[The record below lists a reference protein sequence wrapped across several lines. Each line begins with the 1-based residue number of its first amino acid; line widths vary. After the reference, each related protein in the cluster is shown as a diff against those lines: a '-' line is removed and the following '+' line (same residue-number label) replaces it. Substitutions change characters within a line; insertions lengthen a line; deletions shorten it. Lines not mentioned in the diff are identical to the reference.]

1 MGFVV
6 LHIQKAKGNDAATSA
21 HIERTINPKNADKER
36 THLNK
41 ELIKSPEGVH
51 NRTQAIQHRIETAG
65 IKRKIGKNQVRAI
78 RINLSATSEDL
89 QRINDKGKLDEW
101 CKDSMDWVKQTFGE
115 KNVVAATLHLDET
128 TPHIHATVIP
138 IVTGERRKAK
148 QEQQSGKKKYRK
160 KDTQSARLCA
170 DDVMT
175 RDKMEEYQDTYALAM
190 QKYGLQR
197 GIRGSEAR
205 HISTTQFYRDTHLKN
220 EELKESVDNLLI
232 KEEQAKQELSRI
244 KSEIKTDKLK
254 SSAVDVA
261 TSAIE
266 GIGSVFGSSKVKRQ
280 QQEIKELKSEKEV
293 LQTEIKTLKEQMQV
307 TEKEHAKITDKFR
320 QELKKIY
327 DLFPHIRELLLIE
340 NLCRV
345 LNFGESII
353 KSLLQF
359 KPVNFKGNVYSP
371 EYKCHFNTENSV
383 AKVEEDTKEANKYR
397 LTIDNLDPTHWFRQ
411 KHQEFL
417 QSIGVEQ
424 PKQEKKQ
431 GFRM

>member
-41 ELIKSPEGVH
+41 ELIKPPEGVH

-101 CKDSMDWVKQTFGE
+101 CKDSLDWVKQTFGE

-128 TPHIHATVIP
+128 TPHIHATVVP

-205 HISTTQFYRDTHLKN
+205 HISATQFYRDAHLKN

-327 DLFPHIRELLLIE
+327 NLFPHIRELLLIE

-371 EYKCHFNTENSV
+371 EYKRHFNTENSV

-397 LTIDNLDPTHWFRQ
+397 LTIDNLDPTQWFRQ

-417 QSIGVEQ
+417 QSVGIEQ

>member
-41 ELIKSPEGVH
+41 ELIKPPEGVH

-101 CKDSMDWVKQTFGE
+101 CKDSLDWVKQTFGE

-128 TPHIHATVIP
+128 TPHIHATVVP

-280 QQEIKELKSEKEV
+280 QQEIKELKLEKEV
-293 LQTEIKTLKEQMQV
+293 LQTEIKILKEQMQV

-320 QELKKIY
+320 QELIKIY
-327 DLFPHIRELLLIE
+327 NLFPHIRELLFIE

-371 EYKCHFNTENSV
+371 EYKRHFNTENSV

-397 LTIDNLDPTHWFRQ
+397 LTIDNLDPTQWFRQ

-417 QSIGVEQ
+417 QSVGIEQ

>member
-21 HIERTINPKNADKER
+21 HIERTVNPKNADKER

-41 ELIKSPEGVH
+41 ELIEPPEGMRK
-51 NRTQAIQHRIETAG
+51 RTQTIQHRIETAG

-78 RINLSATSEDL
+78 RINLSGTPEDM
-89 QRINDKGKLDEW
+89 QRIKDEGKLDEW
-101 CKDSMDWVKQTFGE
+101 CKDSMDWVKLTFGE
-115 KNVVAATLHLDET
+115 KNVVAATLHLDEK
-128 TPHIHATVIP
+128 TPHIHATVVT

-160 KDTQSARLCA
+160 KDSQSARLCA

-175 RDKMEEYQDTYALAM
+175 RDKMEEYQDTYALAI

-197 GIRGSEAR
+197 GIKGSEAR

-232 KEEQAKQELSRI
+232 QEEQAKQELSRI

-254 SSAVDVA
+254 SSAVDIA
-261 TSAIE
+261 TSAIDS
-266 GIGSVFGSSKVKRQ
+266 IGSVFGSSKVKRQ
-280 QQEIKELKSEKEV
+280 QQEIEELKSENTS
-293 LQTEIKTLKEQMQV
+293 LQKEIKTLKEQMHAA
-307 TEKEHAKITDKFR
+307 EKEHAKITDKLR

-327 DLFPHIRELLLIE
+327 DLFPHIRELLRIE

-359 KPVNFKGNVYSP
+359 KPVGFKGNLYSP
-371 EYKCHFNTENSV
+371 EYQRNFNTEHSV
-383 AKVEEDTKEANKYR
+383 AKVEEDTKETNKFR
-397 LTIDNLDPTHWFRQ
+397 LTIDNLDPTQWFRRKQ
-411 KHQEFL
+411 QEFL
-417 QSIGVEQ
+417 QSIGIKQ
-424 PKQEKKQ
+424 PKQEQKQ
-431 GFRM
+431 GIKR